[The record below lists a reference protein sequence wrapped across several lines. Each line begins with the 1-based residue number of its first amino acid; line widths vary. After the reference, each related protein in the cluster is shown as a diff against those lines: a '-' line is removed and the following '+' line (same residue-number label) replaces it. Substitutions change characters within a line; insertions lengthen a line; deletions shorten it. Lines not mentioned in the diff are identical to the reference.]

1 MQEDENEIFFAVVGK
16 SAGRIQ
22 TGIHVEHKHNSH
34 SFGRMDIC

>member
-22 TGIHVEHKHNSH
+22 TGIHVEQYSH
-34 SFGRMDIC
+34 SFGRMDVC